1 MFNIFEKPWGLL
13 LAAIIV
19 LIAILMVRTIW
30 PGKRHWWQW
39 LLPAF
44 LVAVAFGLDFLVQ
57 TDTEKINAVI
67 NTAVKAIEEENCD
80 AIEAIISDNYRDS
93 YHKTKRD
100 LMYHCRLRLSKP
112 LVERNIKRIV
122 AIEISAA
129 KATAVFTVRIIFDKR
144 SYVYQQYKREMFIK
158 IKLDLQ
164 KEQDNRW
171 LISRAE
177 ILAIDRLPAKWQ
189 YIR

>member
-39 LLPAF
+39 LLPVF
-44 LVAVAFGLDFLVQ
+44 LAAAAFGLDFLVQ
-57 TDTEKINAVI
+57 TDLEKINAVI
-67 NTAVKAIEEENCD
+67 NTAVKAVEEENCD

-112 LVERNIKRIV
+112 LVERNIARIV
-122 AIEISAA
+122 AIEISSP
-129 KATAVFTVRIIFDKR
+129 KATAVFTVRIIFDER
-144 SYVYQQYKREMFIK
+144 SYVYQEYKREMFTK

-164 KEQDNRW
+164 KEQNNRW

-189 YIR
+189 HIR